1 MSKIYVFGIGGTGAR
16 VIRSLTMLLASGV
29 KLGESIDIVIP
40 VIIDPDR
47 SNGDLTRTITLLKTY
62 KSLHDQL
69 QFGKNSKSEFFK
81 TNIDDLNTSF
91 RMQVADVA
99 DKDFQSYIKYFNLDT
114 RNKALVSLLF
124 SKKNLEAHMDVGFKG
139 NPNMGSVVLN
149 NFSTEADNDLGSILE
164 SFQTGDKIF
173 IISSI
178 FGGTGAAGFPLL
190 LKTLRQAQSSQLPSA
205 ARVANAPIGAITVLP
220 YFGVQHDEDSEINM
234 DSFMS
239 KAKAA
244 LSYYRDN
251 LNTDVLY
258 YISDKL
264 SRNYENHEG
273 DSAQRNNA
281 HFVEMVAALSIV
293 DFCKNNVQHNG
304 SKSFK
309 EFGFNEDKPVVS
321 IKTLADSTRALI
333 EKPLIS
339 MFIFEKFYKEHL
351 KKTWDNAWAKDY
363 SYTDADNEEY
373 SGLKNSV
380 MSKDFFIKLTKF
392 LKYFD
397 NPEDYDKE
405 NGEPGWIKEL
415 ADNSRSFKPFNLY
428 TSGENIFSAIDGF
441 EPRKTSFWSI
451 LTSKN
456 LDGYD
461 AIDSAVA
468 DISNDL
474 HKQLP
479 MYDYFMDVHWQA
491 INKVLKTKFG
501 I

>member
-29 KLGESIDIVIP
+29 KLGENIDTVIP
-40 VIIDPDR
+40 VIIDQDR
-47 SNGDLTRTITLLKTY
+47 SNGDLTRTIALLKTY

-69 QFGKNSKSEFFK
+69 KFGRNSKSEFFK

-99 DKDFQSYIKYFNLDT
+99 DKDFQSYIKYLNLDT

-124 SKKNLEAHMDVGFKG
+124 SKKNLEARMDVGFKG

-164 SFQTGDKIF
+164 SFQSGDKIF

-190 LKTLRQAQSSQLPSA
+190 LKILRQAQSSQLPSA
-205 ARVANAPIGAITVLP
+205 ALVANAPIGAITVLP

-264 SRNYENHEG
+264 SKNYDNHEG

-281 HFVEMVAALSIV
+281 HFVEMVAALSII
-293 DFCKNNVQHNG
+293 DFCKNNVQHDG

-321 IKTLADSTRALI
+321 IRTLADSTRALVG
-333 EKPLIS
+333 KPLIS

-351 KKTWDNAWAKDY
+351 KNTWENAWAKDF
-363 SYTDADNEEY
+363 SYADDDNEGKMD
-373 SGLKNSV
+373 STV
-380 MSKDFFIKLTKF
+380 MSHDFFVKLTKF
-392 LKYFD
+392 LKDFD
-397 NPEDYDKE
+397 NEWLRE
-405 NGEPGWIKEL
+405 MAN
-415 ADNSRSFKPFNLY
+415 NSRAFKPFNLE
-428 TSGENIFSAIDGF
+428 TSGENIFNSIDGY
-441 EPRKTSFWSI
+441 EPKKTGFWGK

-456 LDGYD
+456 LDGYE
-461 AIDSAVA
+461 AIDNAIA

-474 HKQLP
+474 HKKLP

-491 INKVLKTKFG
+491 INKVLKSKFG

>member
-29 KLGESIDIVIP
+29 KLGENIDTVIP
-40 VIIDPDR
+40 VIIDQDR
-47 SNGDLTRTITLLKTY
+47 SNGDLTRTIALLKTY

-69 QFGKNSKSEFFK
+69 KFGRNSKSEFFK

-99 DKDFQSYIKYFNLDT
+99 DKDFQSYIKYLNLDT

-124 SKKNLEAHMDVGFKG
+124 SKKNLEARMDVGFKG

-164 SFQTGDKIF
+164 SFQSGDKIF

-205 ARVANAPIGAITVLP
+205 ALVANAPIGAITVLP

-264 SRNYENHEG
+264 SKNYDNHEG

-281 HFVEMVAALSIV
+281 HFVEMVAALSII
-293 DFCKNNVQHNG
+293 DFCKNNVQHDG

-321 IKTLADSTRALI
+321 IRTLADSTRALVG
-333 EKPLIS
+333 KPLIS

-351 KKTWDNAWAKDY
+351 KNTWENAWAKDF
-363 SYTDADNEEY
+363 SYADDDNEGKMD
-373 SGLKNSV
+373 STV
-380 MSKDFFIKLTKF
+380 MSHDFFVQLTKF
-392 LKYFD
+392 LKDFD
-397 NPEDYDKE
+397 NEWLRE
-405 NGEPGWIKEL
+405 MAN
-415 ADNSRSFKPFNLY
+415 NSRAFKPFNLE
-428 TSGENIFSAIDGF
+428 TSGENIFNSIDGY
-441 EPRKTSFWSI
+441 EPKKTGFWGK

-456 LDGYD
+456 LDGYE
-461 AIDSAVA
+461 AIDNAIA

-474 HKQLP
+474 HKKLP

-491 INKVLKTKFG
+491 INKVLKSKFG

>member
-99 DKDFQSYIKYFNLDT
+99 DKDFQSYIKYLNLDT

-205 ARVANAPIGAITVLP
+205 ALVANAPIGAITVLP

-264 SRNYENHEG
+264 SRNYDNHEG

-293 DFCKNNVQHNG
+293 DFCKNNVKHDG

-351 KKTWDNAWAKDY
+351 KKTWDNAWAKDF
-363 SYTDADNEEY
+363 SYTDDDNEGNMD
-373 SGLKNSV
+373 STV
-380 MSKDFFIKLTKF
+380 MSHDFFVKLTKF
-392 LKYFD
+392 LKDFD
-397 NPEDYDKE
+397 NEWLRE
-405 NGEPGWIKEL
+405 MAN
-415 ADNSRSFKPFNLY
+415 NSRAFKPFNLE
-428 TSGENIFSAIDGF
+428 TSGENIFNSIDGY
-441 EPRKTSFWSI
+441 EPKKTGFWGK

-456 LDGYD
+456 LEGYE
-461 AIDSAVA
+461 AIDNAIA

-474 HKQLP
+474 HKKLP

-491 INKVLKTKFG
+491 INKVLKSKFG

>member
-29 KLGESIDIVIP
+29 KLGENIDTVIP
-40 VIIDPDR
+40 VIIDQDR
-47 SNGDLTRTITLLKTY
+47 SNGDLTRTIALLKTY

-69 QFGKNSKSEFFK
+69 KFGRNSKSEFFK

-99 DKDFQSYIKYFNLDT
+99 DKDFQSYIKYLNLDT

-124 SKKNLEAHMDVGFKG
+124 SKKNLEARMDVGFKG

-164 SFQTGDKIF
+164 SFQSGDKIF

-205 ARVANAPIGAITVLP
+205 ALVANAPIGAITVLP

-264 SRNYENHEG
+264 SKNYDNHEG

-281 HFVEMVAALSIV
+281 HFVEMVAALSII
-293 DFCKNNVQHNG
+293 DFCKNNVQHDG

-321 IKTLADSTRALI
+321 IRTLADSTRALVG
-333 EKPLIS
+333 KPLIS

-351 KKTWDNAWAKDY
+351 KNTWENAWAKDF
-363 SYTDADNEEY
+363 SYADDDNEGKMD
-373 SGLKNSV
+373 STV
-380 MSKDFFIKLTKF
+380 MSHDFFVKLTKF
-392 LKYFD
+392 LKDFD
-397 NPEDYDKE
+397 NEWLRE
-405 NGEPGWIKEL
+405 MAN
-415 ADNSRSFKPFNLY
+415 NSRAFKPFNLE
-428 TSGENIFSAIDGF
+428 TSGENIFNSIDGY
-441 EPRKTSFWSI
+441 EPKKTGFWGK

-456 LDGYD
+456 LDGYE
-461 AIDSAVA
+461 AIDNAIA

-474 HKQLP
+474 HKKLP

-491 INKVLKTKFG
+491 INKVLKSKFG

>member
-29 KLGESIDIVIP
+29 KLGENIDTVIP
-40 VIIDPDR
+40 VIIDQDR
-47 SNGDLTRTITLLKTY
+47 SNGDLTRTIALLKTY

-69 QFGKNSKSEFFK
+69 KFGRNSKSEFFK

-99 DKDFQSYIKYFNLDT
+99 DKDFQSYIKYLNLDT

-124 SKKNLEAHMDVGFKG
+124 SKKNLEARMDVGFKG

-164 SFQTGDKIF
+164 SFQSGDKIF

-205 ARVANAPIGAITVLP
+205 ALVANAPIGAITVLP

-264 SRNYENHEG
+264 SKNYDNHEG

-281 HFVEMVAALSIV
+281 HFVEMVAALSII
-293 DFCKNNVQHNG
+293 DFCKNNVQHDG

-321 IKTLADSTRALI
+321 IRTLADSTRALVG
-333 EKPLIS
+333 KPLIS

-351 KKTWDNAWAKDY
+351 KNTWENAWAKDF
-363 SYTDADNEEY
+363 SYADDDNEGKMD
-373 SGLKNSV
+373 STV
-380 MSKDFFIKLTKF
+380 MSHDFFVKLTKF
-392 LKYFD
+392 LKDFD
-397 NPEDYDKE
+397 NEWLRE
-405 NGEPGWIKEL
+405 MAN
-415 ADNSRSFKPFNLY
+415 NSRAFKPFNLE
-428 TSGENIFSAIDGF
+428 TNGENIFNSIDGY
-441 EPRKTSFWSI
+441 EPKKTGFWGK

-456 LDGYD
+456 LDGYE
-461 AIDSAVA
+461 AIDNAIA

-474 HKQLP
+474 HKKLP

-491 INKVLKTKFG
+491 INKVLKSKFG

>member
-29 KLGESIDIVIP
+29 KLGENIDTVIP
-40 VIIDPDR
+40 VIIDQER
-47 SNGDLTRTITLLKTY
+47 SNGDLTRTIALLKTY

-69 QFGKNSKSEFFK
+69 KFGRNSKSEFFK

-91 RMQVADVA
+91 RMQIADVA
-99 DKDFQSYIKYFNLDT
+99 DKDFQSYIKYLNLDT

-124 SKKNLEAHMDVGFKG
+124 SKKNLEARMDVGFKG

-164 SFQTGDKIF
+164 SFQSGDKIF

-205 ARVANAPIGAITVLP
+205 ALVANAPIGAITVLP

-264 SRNYENHEG
+264 SKNYDNHEG

-281 HFVEMVAALSIV
+281 HFVEMVAALSII
-293 DFCKNNVQHNG
+293 DFCKNNVQHDG

-321 IKTLADSTRALI
+321 IRTLADSTRALVG
-333 EKPLIS
+333 KPLIS

-351 KKTWDNAWAKDY
+351 KNTWENAWAKDF
-363 SYTDADNEEY
+363 SYADDDNEGKMD
-373 SGLKNSV
+373 STV
-380 MSKDFFIKLTKF
+380 MSHDFFVKLTKF
-392 LKYFD
+392 LKDFD
-397 NPEDYDKE
+397 NEWLRE
-405 NGEPGWIKEL
+405 MAN
-415 ADNSRSFKPFNLY
+415 NSRAFKPFNLE
-428 TSGENIFSAIDGF
+428 TSGENIFNSIDGY
-441 EPRKTSFWSI
+441 EPKKTGFWGK

-456 LDGYD
+456 LDGYE
-461 AIDSAVA
+461 AIDNAIA

-474 HKQLP
+474 HKKLP

-491 INKVLKTKFG
+491 INKVLKSKFG

>member
-29 KLGESIDIVIP
+29 KLGENIDTVIP
-40 VIIDPDR
+40 VIIDQDR
-47 SNGDLTRTITLLKTY
+47 SNGDLTRTIALLKTY

-69 QFGKNSKSEFFK
+69 KFGRNSKSEFFK

-99 DKDFQSYIKYFNLDT
+99 DKDFQSYIKYLNLDT

-124 SKKNLEAHMDVGFKG
+124 SKKNLEARMDVGFKG

-164 SFQTGDKIF
+164 SFQSGDKIF

-205 ARVANAPIGAITVLP
+205 ALVANAPIGAITVLP

-264 SRNYENHEG
+264 SKNYDNHEG

-281 HFVEMVAALSIV
+281 HFVEMVAALSII
-293 DFCKNNVQHNG
+293 DFCKNNVQHDG

-321 IKTLADSTRALI
+321 IRTLADSTRALVG
-333 EKPLIS
+333 KPLIS

-351 KKTWDNAWAKDY
+351 KNTWENAWAKDF
-363 SYTDADNEEY
+363 SYADDDNERKMD
-373 SGLKNSV
+373 STV
-380 MSKDFFIKLTKF
+380 MSHDFFVKLTKF
-392 LKYFD
+392 LKDFD
-397 NPEDYDKE
+397 NEWLRE
-405 NGEPGWIKEL
+405 IAN
-415 ADNSRSFKPFNLY
+415 NSRAFKPFNLE
-428 TSGENIFSAIDGF
+428 TSGENIFNSIDGY
-441 EPRKTSFWSI
+441 EPKKTGFWGK

-456 LDGYD
+456 LDGYE
-461 AIDSAVA
+461 AIDNAIA

-474 HKQLP
+474 HKKLP

-491 INKVLKTKFG
+491 INKVLKSKFG

>member
-29 KLGESIDIVIP
+29 KLGENIDTVIP
-40 VIIDPDR
+40 VIIDQDR
-47 SNGDLTRTITLLKTY
+47 SNGDLTRTIALLKTY

-69 QFGKNSKSEFFK
+69 KFGRNSKSEFFK

-99 DKDFQSYIKYFNLDT
+99 DKDFQSYIKYHNLDT

-124 SKKNLEAHMDVGFKG
+124 SKKNLEARMDVGFKG

-164 SFQTGDKIF
+164 SFQSGDKIF

-205 ARVANAPIGAITVLP
+205 ALVANAPIGAITVLP

-264 SRNYENHEG
+264 SKNYDNHEG

-281 HFVEMVAALSIV
+281 HFVEMVAALSII
-293 DFCKNNVQHNG
+293 DFCKNNVQHDG

-321 IKTLADSTRALI
+321 IRTLADSTRALVG
-333 EKPLIS
+333 KPLIS

-351 KKTWDNAWAKDY
+351 KNTWENAWAKDF
-363 SYTDADNEEY
+363 SYADDDNEGKMD
-373 SGLKNSV
+373 STV
-380 MSKDFFIKLTKF
+380 MSHDFFVKLTKF
-392 LKYFD
+392 LKDFD
-397 NPEDYDKE
+397 NEWLRE
-405 NGEPGWIKEL
+405 MAN
-415 ADNSRSFKPFNLY
+415 NSRAFKPFNLE
-428 TSGENIFSAIDGF
+428 TSGENIFNSIDGY
-441 EPRKTSFWSI
+441 EPKKTGFWGK

-456 LDGYD
+456 LDGYE
-461 AIDSAVA
+461 AIDNAIA

-474 HKQLP
+474 HKKLP

-491 INKVLKTKFG
+491 INKVLKSKFG

>member
-29 KLGESIDIVIP
+29 KLGENIDTVIP
-40 VIIDPDR
+40 VIIDQDR
-47 SNGDLTRTITLLKTY
+47 SNGDLTRTIALLKTY

-69 QFGKNSKSEFFK
+69 KFGRNSKSEFFK
-81 TNIDDLNTSF
+81 TNIDDLNSSF

-99 DKDFQSYIKYFNLDT
+99 DKDFQSYIKYLNLDT

-164 SFQTGDKIF
+164 SFQSGDKIF

-205 ARVANAPIGAITVLP
+205 ALVANAPIGAITVLP

-264 SRNYENHEG
+264 SKNYDNHEG

-293 DFCKNNVQHNG
+293 DFCKNNVQHDG

-321 IKTLADSTRALI
+321 IRTLADSTRALVG
-333 EKPLIS
+333 KPLIS

-351 KKTWDNAWAKDY
+351 KNTWENAWAKDF
-363 SYTDADNEEY
+363 SYTDDDNEGKMD
-373 SGLKNSV
+373 STV
-380 MSKDFFIKLTKF
+380 MSQDFFVKLTKF
-392 LKYFD
+392 LKDFD
-397 NPEDYDKE
+397 NEWLRE
-405 NGEPGWIKEL
+405 MAN
-415 ADNSRSFKPFNLY
+415 NSRAFKPFNLE
-428 TSGENIFSAIDGF
+428 TSGENIFNSIDGY
-441 EPRKTSFWSI
+441 EPKKTGFWGK

-456 LDGYD
+456 LDGYE
-461 AIDSAVA
+461 AIDNAIA

-474 HKQLP
+474 HKKLP

-491 INKVLKTKFG
+491 INKVLKSKFG

>member
-29 KLGESIDIVIP
+29 KLGENIDTVIP
-40 VIIDPDR
+40 VIIDQDR
-47 SNGDLTRTITLLKTY
+47 SNGDLTRTIALLKTY

-69 QFGKNSKSEFFK
+69 KFGRNSKSEFFK

-99 DKDFQSYIKYFNLDT
+99 DKDFQSYIKYLNLDT

-124 SKKNLEAHMDVGFKG
+124 SKKNLEARMDVGFKG

-164 SFQTGDKIF
+164 SFQSGDKIF

-205 ARVANAPIGAITVLP
+205 ALVANAPIGAITVLP

-264 SRNYENHEG
+264 SKNYDNHEG

-281 HFVEMVAALSIV
+281 HFVEMVAALSII
-293 DFCKNNVQHNG
+293 DFCKNNVQHDG

-321 IKTLADSTRALI
+321 IRTLADSTRALVG
-333 EKPLIS
+333 KPLIS

-351 KKTWDNAWAKDY
+351 KNTWENAWAKDF
-363 SYTDADNEEY
+363 SYADDDNEGKMD
-373 SGLKNSV
+373 STV
-380 MSKDFFIKLTKF
+380 MSHDFFVKLTKF
-392 LKYFD
+392 LKDFD
-397 NPEDYDKE
+397 NEWLRE
-405 NGEPGWIKEL
+405 MAN
-415 ADNSRSFKPFNLY
+415 NSRAFKPFNLE
-428 TSGENIFSAIDGF
+428 TTGENIFNSIDGY
-441 EPRKTSFWSI
+441 EPKKTGFWGK

-456 LDGYD
+456 LDGYE
-461 AIDSAVA
+461 AIDNAIA

-474 HKQLP
+474 HKKLP

-491 INKVLKTKFG
+491 INKVLKSKFG

>member
-29 KLGESIDIVIP
+29 KLGENIDTVIP
-40 VIIDPDR
+40 VIIDQDQ
-47 SNGDLTRTITLLKTY
+47 SNGDLTRTIALLKTY

-69 QFGKNSKSEFFK
+69 KFGRNSKSEFFK

-99 DKDFQSYIKYFNLDT
+99 DKDFQSYIKYLNLDT

-124 SKKNLEAHMDVGFKG
+124 SKKNLEARMDVGFKG

-164 SFQTGDKIF
+164 SFQSGDKIF

-205 ARVANAPIGAITVLP
+205 ALVANAPIGAITVLP

-264 SRNYENHEG
+264 SKNYDNHEG

-281 HFVEMVAALSIV
+281 HFVEMVAALSII
-293 DFCKNNVQHNG
+293 DFCKNNVQHDG

-321 IKTLADSTRALI
+321 IRTLADSTRALVG
-333 EKPLIS
+333 KPLIS

-351 KKTWDNAWAKDY
+351 KNTWENAWAKDF
-363 SYTDADNEEY
+363 SYADDDNEGKMD
-373 SGLKNSV
+373 STV
-380 MSKDFFIKLTKF
+380 MSHDFFVKLTKF
-392 LKYFD
+392 LKDFD
-397 NPEDYDKE
+397 NEWLRE
-405 NGEPGWIKEL
+405 MAN
-415 ADNSRSFKPFNLY
+415 NSRAFKPFNLE
-428 TSGENIFSAIDGF
+428 TSGENIFNSIDGY
-441 EPRKTSFWSI
+441 EPKKTGFWGK

-456 LDGYD
+456 LDGYE
-461 AIDSAVA
+461 AIDNAIA

-474 HKQLP
+474 HKKLP

-491 INKVLKTKFG
+491 INKVLKSKFG

>member
-29 KLGESIDIVIP
+29 KLGENIDTVIP
-40 VIIDPDR
+40 VIIDQDR
-47 SNGDLTRTITLLKTY
+47 SNGDLTRTVTLLKTY

-69 QFGKNSKSEFFK
+69 KFGKNSKSEFFK

-99 DKDFQSYIKYFNLDT
+99 DKDFQSYIKYLNLDT

-164 SFQTGDKIF
+164 SFQSGDKIF

-205 ARVANAPIGAITVLP
+205 ALVANAPIGAITVLP

-264 SRNYENHEG
+264 SKNYDNHEG

-293 DFCKNNVQHNG
+293 DFCKNNVQHDG

-321 IKTLADSTRALI
+321 IRTLADSTRALVG
-333 EKPLIS
+333 KPLIS

-351 KKTWDNAWAKDY
+351 KNTWENAWAKDF
-363 SYTDADNEEY
+363 SYADDDNEGKMD
-373 SGLKNSV
+373 STV
-380 MSKDFFIKLTKF
+380 MSHVFFVKLTKF
-392 LKYFD
+392 LKDFD
-397 NPEDYDKE
+397 NEWLRE
-405 NGEPGWIKEL
+405 MAN
-415 ADNSRSFKPFNLY
+415 NSRAFKPFNLE
-428 TSGENIFSAIDGF
+428 TSGENIFNSIDGY
-441 EPRKTSFWSI
+441 EPKKTGFWGK

-456 LDGYD
+456 LDGYE
-461 AIDSAVA
+461 AIDNAIA

-474 HKQLP
+474 HKKLP

-491 INKVLKTKFG
+491 INKVLKSKFG

>member
-29 KLGESIDIVIP
+29 KLGENIDTVIP
-40 VIIDPDR
+40 VIIDQDR
-47 SNGDLTRTITLLKTY
+47 SNGDLTRTIALLKTY
-62 KSLHDQL
+62 KSLHNQL
-69 QFGKNSKSEFFK
+69 KFGRNSKSEFFK

-99 DKDFQSYIKYFNLDT
+99 DKDFQSYIKYLNLDT

-124 SKKNLEAHMDVGFKG
+124 SKKNLEARMDGGFKG

-164 SFQTGDKIF
+164 SFQSGDKIF

-205 ARVANAPIGAITVLP
+205 ALVANAPIGAITVLP

-264 SRNYENHEG
+264 SKNYDNHEG

-281 HFVEMVAALSIV
+281 HFVEMVAALSII
-293 DFCKNNVQHNG
+293 DFCKNNVQHDG

-321 IKTLADSTRALI
+321 IRTLADSTRALVG
-333 EKPLIS
+333 KPLIS

-351 KKTWDNAWAKDY
+351 KNTWENAWAKDF
-363 SYTDADNEEY
+363 SYADDDNEGKMD
-373 SGLKNSV
+373 STV
-380 MSKDFFIKLTKF
+380 MSHDFFVKLTKF
-392 LKYFD
+392 LKDFD
-397 NPEDYDKE
+397 NEWLRE
-405 NGEPGWIKEL
+405 MAN
-415 ADNSRSFKPFNLY
+415 NSRAFKPFNLE
-428 TSGENIFSAIDGF
+428 TSGENIFNSIDGY
-441 EPRKTSFWSI
+441 EPKKTGFWGK

-456 LDGYD
+456 LDGYE
-461 AIDSAVA
+461 AIDNAIA

-474 HKQLP
+474 HKKLP

-491 INKVLKTKFG
+491 INKVLKSKFG

>member
-29 KLGESIDIVIP
+29 KLGENIDTVIP
-40 VIIDPDR
+40 VIIDQDR
-47 SNGDLTRTITLLKTY
+47 SNGDLTRTIALLKTY

-69 QFGKNSKSEFFK
+69 KFGRNSKSEFFK

-99 DKDFQSYIKYFNLDT
+99 DKDFQSYIKYLNLDT

-124 SKKNLEAHMDVGFKG
+124 SKKNLEARMDVGFKG

-164 SFQTGDKIF
+164 SFQSGDKVF

-205 ARVANAPIGAITVLP
+205 ALVANAPIGAITVLP

-264 SRNYENHEG
+264 SKNYDNHEG

-281 HFVEMVAALSIV
+281 HFVEMVAALSII
-293 DFCKNNVQHNG
+293 DFCKNNVQHDG

-321 IKTLADSTRALI
+321 IRTLADSTRALVG
-333 EKPLIS
+333 KPLIS

-351 KKTWDNAWAKDY
+351 KNTWENAWAKDF
-363 SYTDADNEEY
+363 SYADDDNEGKMD
-373 SGLKNSV
+373 STV
-380 MSKDFFIKLTKF
+380 MSHDFFVKLTKF
-392 LKYFD
+392 LKDFD
-397 NPEDYDKE
+397 NEWLRE
-405 NGEPGWIKEL
+405 MAN
-415 ADNSRSFKPFNLY
+415 NSRAFKPFNLE
-428 TSGENIFSAIDGF
+428 TSGENIFNSIDGY
-441 EPRKTSFWSI
+441 EPKKTGFWGK

-456 LDGYD
+456 LDGYE
-461 AIDSAVA
+461 AIDNAIA

-474 HKQLP
+474 HKKLP

-491 INKVLKTKFG
+491 INKVLKSKFG

>member
-29 KLGESIDIVIP
+29 KLGENIDTVIP
-40 VIIDPDR
+40 VTIDPDR
-47 SNGDLTRTITLLKTY
+47 SNGDLTRTVTLLKTY

-69 QFGKNSKSEFFK
+69 KFGKNSKSEFFK

-99 DKDFQSYIKYFNLDT
+99 DKDFQSYIKYLNLDT

-164 SFQTGDKIF
+164 SFQSGDKIF

-205 ARVANAPIGAITVLP
+205 ALVANAPIGAITVLP

-264 SRNYENHEG
+264 SKNYDNHEG

-293 DFCKNNVQHNG
+293 DFCKNNVQHDG

-321 IKTLADSTRALI
+321 IRTLADSTRALVG
-333 EKPLIS
+333 KPLIS

-351 KKTWDNAWAKDY
+351 KNTWENAWAKDF
-363 SYTDADNEEY
+363 SYADDDNEGKMD
-373 SGLKNSV
+373 STV
-380 MSKDFFIKLTKF
+380 MSHDFFVKLTKF
-392 LKYFD
+392 LKDFD
-397 NPEDYDKE
+397 NEWLRE
-405 NGEPGWIKEL
+405 MAN
-415 ADNSRSFKPFNLY
+415 NSRAFRPFNLE
-428 TSGENIFSAIDGF
+428 TCGENIFNSIDGY
-441 EPRKTSFWSI
+441 EPKKTGFWGK

-456 LDGYD
+456 LDGYE
-461 AIDSAVA
+461 AIDNAIA

-474 HKQLP
+474 HKKLP

-491 INKVLKTKFG
+491 INKVLKSKFG

>member
-1 MSKIYVFGIGGTGAR
+1 M
-16 VIRSLTMLLASGV
+16 RSLTMLLASGV
-29 KLGESIDIVIP
+29 KLGENIDTVIP
-40 VIIDPDR
+40 VIIDQDR
-47 SNGDLTRTITLLKTY
+47 SNGDLTRTIALLKTY

-69 QFGKNSKSEFFK
+69 KFGRNSKSEFFK

-99 DKDFQSYIKYFNLDT
+99 DKDFQSYIKYLNLDT

-164 SFQTGDKIF
+164 SFQSGDKIF

-205 ARVANAPIGAITVLP
+205 ALVANAPIGAITVLP

-264 SRNYENHEG
+264 SKNYDNHEG

-293 DFCKNNVQHNG
+293 DFCKNNVQHDG

-321 IKTLADSTRALI
+321 IRTLADSTRALVG
-333 EKPLIS
+333 KPLIS

-351 KKTWDNAWAKDY
+351 KNTWENAWAKDF
-363 SYTDADNEEY
+363 SYADDDNEGKMD
-373 SGLKNSV
+373 STV
-380 MSKDFFIKLTKF
+380 MSHDFFVKLTKF
-392 LKYFD
+392 LKDFD
-397 NPEDYDKE
+397 NEWLRE
-405 NGEPGWIKEL
+405 MAN
-415 ADNSRSFKPFNLY
+415 NSRAFKPFNLE
-428 TSGENIFSAIDGF
+428 TSGENIFNSIDGY
-441 EPRKTSFWSI
+441 EPKKTGFWGK

-456 LDGYD
+456 LDGYE
-461 AIDSAVA
+461 AIDNAIA

-474 HKQLP
+474 HKKLP

-491 INKVLKTKFG
+491 INKVLKSKFG

>member
-29 KLGESIDIVIP
+29 KLGESIDTVIP

-99 DKDFQSYIKYFNLDT
+99 DKDFQSYIKYLNLDT

-205 ARVANAPIGAITVLP
+205 ALVANAPIGAITVLP

-264 SRNYENHEG
+264 SRNYDNHEG

-293 DFCKNNVQHNG
+293 DFCKNNVQHDD

-351 KKTWDNAWAKDY
+351 KKTWDNAWAKDF
-363 SYTDADNEEY
+363 SYADADIEGNMD
-373 SGLKNSV
+373 STV
-380 MSKDFFIKLTKF
+380 MSHDFFVKLTKF
-392 LKYFD
+392 LKDFD
-397 NPEDYDKE
+397 NEWLRE
-405 NGEPGWIKEL
+405 MAN
-415 ADNSRSFKPFNLY
+415 NSRAFKPFNLE
-428 TSGENIFSAIDGF
+428 TSGENIFNSIDGY
-441 EPRKTSFWSI
+441 EPKKTGFWGK

-456 LDGYD
+456 LEGYE
-461 AIDSAVA
+461 AIDNAIA

-474 HKQLP
+474 HKKLP

-491 INKVLKTKFG
+491 INKVLKSKFG

>member
-29 KLGESIDIVIP
+29 KLGENIDTVIP
-40 VIIDPDR
+40 VIIDQDR
-47 SNGDLTRTITLLKTY
+47 SNGDLTRTVTLLKTY

-69 QFGKNSKSEFFK
+69 KFGKNSKSEFFK

-99 DKDFQSYIKYFNLDT
+99 DKDFQSYIKYLNLDT

-164 SFQTGDKIF
+164 SFQSGDKIF

-190 LKTLRQAQSSQLPSA
+190 LKTLRQAQSSHLPSA
-205 ARVANAPIGAITVLP
+205 ALVANAPIGAITVLP

-264 SRNYENHEG
+264 SKNYDNHEG

-293 DFCKNNVQHNG
+293 DFCKNNVQHDG

-321 IKTLADSTRALI
+321 IRTLADSTRALVG
-333 EKPLIS
+333 KPLIS

-351 KKTWDNAWAKDY
+351 KNTWENAWAKDF
-363 SYTDADNEEY
+363 SYADDDNEGKMD
-373 SGLKNSV
+373 STV
-380 MSKDFFIKLTKF
+380 MSHDFFVKLTKF
-392 LKYFD
+392 LKDFD
-397 NPEDYDKE
+397 NEWLRE
-405 NGEPGWIKEL
+405 MAN
-415 ADNSRSFKPFNLY
+415 NSRAFKPFNLE
-428 TSGENIFSAIDGF
+428 TSGENIFNSIDGY
-441 EPRKTSFWSI
+441 EPKKTGFWGK

-456 LDGYD
+456 LDGYE
-461 AIDSAVA
+461 AIDNAIA

-474 HKQLP
+474 HKKLP

-491 INKVLKTKFG
+491 INKVLKSKFG

>member
-29 KLGESIDIVIP
+29 KLGENIDTVIP
-40 VIIDPDR
+40 VIIDQDR
-47 SNGDLTRTITLLKTY
+47 SNGDLTRTIALLKTY

-69 QFGKNSKSEFFK
+69 KFGRNSKSEFFK

-99 DKDFQSYIKYFNLDT
+99 DKDFQSYIKYLNLDT

-124 SKKNLEAHMDVGFKG
+124 SKKNLEARMDVGFKG

-164 SFQTGDKIF
+164 SFQSGDKIF

-205 ARVANAPIGAITVLP
+205 ALMANAPIGAITVLP

-264 SRNYENHEG
+264 SKNYDNHEG

-281 HFVEMVAALSIV
+281 HFVEMVAALSII
-293 DFCKNNVQHNG
+293 DFCKNNVQHDG

-321 IKTLADSTRALI
+321 IRTLADSTRALVG
-333 EKPLIS
+333 KPLIS

-351 KKTWDNAWAKDY
+351 KNTWENAWAKDF
-363 SYTDADNEEY
+363 SYADDDNEGKMD
-373 SGLKNSV
+373 STV
-380 MSKDFFIKLTKF
+380 MSHDFFVKLTKF
-392 LKYFD
+392 LKDFD
-397 NPEDYDKE
+397 NEWLRE
-405 NGEPGWIKEL
+405 MAN
-415 ADNSRSFKPFNLY
+415 NSRAFKPFNLE
-428 TSGENIFSAIDGF
+428 TSGENIFNSIDGY
-441 EPRKTSFWSI
+441 EPKKTGFWGK

-456 LDGYD
+456 LDGYE
-461 AIDSAVA
+461 AIDNAIA

-474 HKQLP
+474 HKKLP

-491 INKVLKTKFG
+491 INKVLKSKFG

>member
-29 KLGESIDIVIP
+29 KLGESIDTVIP

-99 DKDFQSYIKYFNLDT
+99 DKDFQSYIKYLNLDT

-205 ARVANAPIGAITVLP
+205 ALVANAPIGAITVLP

-264 SRNYENHEG
+264 SRNYDNHEG

-351 KKTWDNAWAKDY
+351 KKTWDNAWAKDF
-363 SYTDADNEEY
+363 SYTDDDNEGNMD
-373 SGLKNSV
+373 STV
-380 MSKDFFIKLTKF
+380 MSHDFFVKLTKF
-392 LKYFD
+392 LKDFD
-397 NPEDYDKE
+397 NEWLRE
-405 NGEPGWIKEL
+405 MAN
-415 ADNSRSFKPFNLY
+415 NSRAFKPFNLE
-428 TSGENIFSAIDGF
+428 TSGENIFNSIDGY
-441 EPRKTSFWSI
+441 EPKKTGFWGK

-456 LDGYD
+456 LEGYE
-461 AIDSAVA
+461 AIDNAIA

-474 HKQLP
+474 HKKLP

-491 INKVLKTKFG
+491 INKVLKSKFG

>member
-29 KLGESIDIVIP
+29 KLGENIDTVIP
-40 VIIDPDR
+40 VIIDQDR
-47 SNGDLTRTITLLKTY
+47 SNGDLTRTIALLKTY

-69 QFGKNSKSEFFK
+69 KFGRNSKSEFFK

-99 DKDFQSYIKYFNLDT
+99 DKDFQSYIKYLNLDT

-124 SKKNLEAHMDVGFKG
+124 SKKNLEARMDVGFKG

-164 SFQTGDKIF
+164 SFQSGDKIF

-205 ARVANAPIGAITVLP
+205 ALVANAPIGAITVLP

-251 LNTDVLY
+251 LNTDVIY

-264 SRNYENHEG
+264 SKNYDNHEG

-281 HFVEMVAALSIV
+281 HFVEMVAALSII
-293 DFCKNNVQHNG
+293 DFCKNNVQHDG

-321 IKTLADSTRALI
+321 IRTLADSTRALVG
-333 EKPLIS
+333 KPLIS

-351 KKTWDNAWAKDY
+351 KNTWENAWAKDF
-363 SYTDADNEEY
+363 SYADDDNEGKMD
-373 SGLKNSV
+373 STV
-380 MSKDFFIKLTKF
+380 MSHDFFVKLTKF
-392 LKYFD
+392 LKDFD
-397 NPEDYDKE
+397 NEWLRE
-405 NGEPGWIKEL
+405 MAN
-415 ADNSRSFKPFNLY
+415 NSRAFKPFNLE
-428 TSGENIFSAIDGF
+428 TSGENIFNSIDGY
-441 EPRKTSFWSI
+441 EPKKTGFWGK

-456 LDGYD
+456 LDGYE
-461 AIDSAVA
+461 AIDNAIA

-474 HKQLP
+474 HKKLP

-491 INKVLKTKFG
+491 INKVLKSKFG

>member
-29 KLGESIDIVIP
+29 KLGENIDTVIP
-40 VIIDPDR
+40 VIIDQDR
-47 SNGDLTRTITLLKTY
+47 SNGDLTRTIALLKTY

-69 QFGKNSKSEFFK
+69 KFGRNSKSEFFK

-99 DKDFQSYIKYFNLDT
+99 DKDFQSYIKYLNLDT

-124 SKKNLEAHMDVGFKG
+124 SKKNLEARMDVGFKG
-139 NPNMGSVVLN
+139 SPNMGSVVLN

-164 SFQTGDKIF
+164 SFQSGDKIF

-205 ARVANAPIGAITVLP
+205 ALVANAPIGAITVLP

-264 SRNYENHEG
+264 SKNYDNHEG

-281 HFVEMVAALSIV
+281 HFVEMVAALSII
-293 DFCKNNVQHNG
+293 DFCKNNVQHDG

-321 IKTLADSTRALI
+321 IRTLADSTRALVG
-333 EKPLIS
+333 KPLIS

-351 KKTWDNAWAKDY
+351 KNTWENAWAKDF
-363 SYTDADNEEY
+363 SYADDDNEGKMD
-373 SGLKNSV
+373 STV
-380 MSKDFFIKLTKF
+380 MSHDFFVKLTKF
-392 LKYFD
+392 LKDFD
-397 NPEDYDKE
+397 NEWLRE
-405 NGEPGWIKEL
+405 MAN
-415 ADNSRSFKPFNLY
+415 NSRAFKPFNLE
-428 TSGENIFSAIDGF
+428 TSGENIFNSIDGY
-441 EPRKTSFWSI
+441 EPKKTGFWGK

-456 LDGYD
+456 LDGYE
-461 AIDSAVA
+461 AIDNAIA

-474 HKQLP
+474 HKKLP

-491 INKVLKTKFG
+491 INKVLKSKFG

>member
-29 KLGESIDIVIP
+29 KLGENIDTVIP
-40 VIIDPDR
+40 VIIDQDR
-47 SNGDLTRTITLLKTY
+47 SNGDLTRTIALLKTY

-69 QFGKNSKSEFFK
+69 KFGRNSKSEFFK

-99 DKDFQSYIKYFNLDT
+99 DKDFQSYIKYLNLDT

-124 SKKNLEAHMDVGFKG
+124 SKKNLEARMDVGFKG

-164 SFQTGDKIF
+164 SFQSSDKIF

-205 ARVANAPIGAITVLP
+205 ALVANAPIGAITVLP

-264 SRNYENHEG
+264 SKNYDNHEG

-281 HFVEMVAALSIV
+281 HFVEMVAALSII
-293 DFCKNNVQHNG
+293 DFCKNNVQHDG

-321 IKTLADSTRALI
+321 IRTLADSTRALVG
-333 EKPLIS
+333 KPLIS

-351 KKTWDNAWAKDY
+351 KNTWENAWAKDF
-363 SYTDADNEEY
+363 SYADDDNEGKMD
-373 SGLKNSV
+373 STV
-380 MSKDFFIKLTKF
+380 MSHDFFVKLTKF
-392 LKYFD
+392 LKDFD
-397 NPEDYDKE
+397 NEWLRE
-405 NGEPGWIKEL
+405 MAN
-415 ADNSRSFKPFNLY
+415 NSRAFKPFNLE
-428 TSGENIFSAIDGF
+428 TSGENIFNSIDGY
-441 EPRKTSFWSI
+441 EPKKTGFWGK

-456 LDGYD
+456 LDGYE
-461 AIDSAVA
+461 AIDNAIA

-474 HKQLP
+474 HKKLP

-491 INKVLKTKFG
+491 INKVLKSKFG

>member
-29 KLGESIDIVIP
+29 KLGENIDTVIP
-40 VIIDPDR
+40 VIIDQDR
-47 SNGDLTRTITLLKTY
+47 SNGDLTRTIALLKTY

-69 QFGKNSKSEFFK
+69 KFGRNSKSEFFK

-91 RMQVADVA
+91 RMHVADVA
-99 DKDFQSYIKYFNLDT
+99 DKDFQSYIKYLNLDT

-164 SFQTGDKIF
+164 SFQSGDKIF

-205 ARVANAPIGAITVLP
+205 ALVANAPIGAITVLP

-264 SRNYENHEG
+264 SKNYDNHEG

-293 DFCKNNVQHNG
+293 DFCKNNVQHDG

-321 IKTLADSTRALI
+321 IRTLADSTRALVG
-333 EKPLIS
+333 KPLIS

-351 KKTWDNAWAKDY
+351 KNTWENAWAKDF
-363 SYTDADNEEY
+363 SYADDDNEGKMD
-373 SGLKNSV
+373 STV
-380 MSKDFFIKLTKF
+380 MSHDFFVKLTKF
-392 LKYFD
+392 LKDFD
-397 NPEDYDKE
+397 NEWLRE
-405 NGEPGWIKEL
+405 MAN
-415 ADNSRSFKPFNLY
+415 NSRAFKPFNLE
-428 TSGENIFSAIDGF
+428 TSGENIFNSIDGY
-441 EPRKTSFWSI
+441 EPKKTGFWGK

-456 LDGYD
+456 LDGYE
-461 AIDSAVA
+461 AIDNAIA

-474 HKQLP
+474 HKKLP

-491 INKVLKTKFG
+491 INKVLKSKFG

>member
-29 KLGESIDIVIP
+29 KLGENIDTVIP
-40 VIIDPDR
+40 VIIDQDR
-47 SNGDLTRTITLLKTY
+47 SNG
-62 KSLHDQL
+62 
-69 QFGKNSKSEFFK
+69 
-81 TNIDDLNTSF
+81 DLNTSF

-99 DKDFQSYIKYFNLDT
+99 DKDFQSYIKYLNLDT

-124 SKKNLEAHMDVGFKG
+124 SKKNLEARMDVGFKG

-164 SFQTGDKIF
+164 SFQSGDKIF

-205 ARVANAPIGAITVLP
+205 ALVANAPIGAITVLP

-264 SRNYENHEG
+264 SKNYDNHEG

-281 HFVEMVAALSIV
+281 HFVEMVAALSII
-293 DFCKNNVQHNG
+293 DFCKNNVQHDG

-321 IKTLADSTRALI
+321 IRTLADSTRALVG
-333 EKPLIS
+333 KPLIS

-351 KKTWDNAWAKDY
+351 KNTWENAWAKDF
-363 SYTDADNEEY
+363 SYADDDNEGKMD
-373 SGLKNSV
+373 STV
-380 MSKDFFIKLTKF
+380 MSHDFFVKLTKF
-392 LKYFD
+392 LKDFD
-397 NPEDYDKE
+397 NEWLRE
-405 NGEPGWIKEL
+405 MAN
-415 ADNSRSFKPFNLY
+415 NSRAFKPFNLE
-428 TSGENIFSAIDGF
+428 TSGENIFNSIDGY
-441 EPRKTSFWSI
+441 EPKKTGFWGK

-456 LDGYD
+456 LDGYE
-461 AIDSAVA
+461 AIDNAIA

-474 HKQLP
+474 HKKLP

-491 INKVLKTKFG
+491 INKVLKSKFG

>member
-16 VIRSLTMLLASGV
+16 VMRSLTMLLASGV
-29 KLGESIDIVIP
+29 KLGENIDTVIP
-40 VIIDPDR
+40 VIIDQDR
-47 SNGDLTRTITLLKTY
+47 SNGDLTRTVALLKTY

-69 QFGKNSKSEFFK
+69 KFGRNSKSEFFK

-99 DKDFQSYIKYFNLDT
+99 DKDFQSYIKYLNLDT

-124 SKKNLEAHMDVGFKG
+124 SKKNLEARMDVGFKG

-164 SFQTGDKIF
+164 SFQSGDKIF

-205 ARVANAPIGAITVLP
+205 ALVANAPIGAITVLP

-264 SRNYENHEG
+264 SKNYDNHEG

-293 DFCKNNVQHNG
+293 DFCKNNVQHDG

-321 IKTLADSTRALI
+321 IRTLADSTRALVG
-333 EKPLIS
+333 KPLIS

-351 KKTWDNAWAKDY
+351 KNTWENAWAKDF
-363 SYTDADNEEY
+363 SYADDDNEGKMD
-373 SGLKNSV
+373 STV
-380 MSKDFFIKLTKF
+380 MSHDFFVKLTKF
-392 LKYFD
+392 LKDFD
-397 NPEDYDKE
+397 NEWLRE
-405 NGEPGWIKEL
+405 MAN
-415 ADNSRSFKPFNLY
+415 NSRAFKPFNLE
-428 TSGENIFSAIDGF
+428 TSGENIFNSIDGY
-441 EPRKTSFWSI
+441 EPKKTGFWGK

-456 LDGYD
+456 LDGYE
-461 AIDSAVA
+461 AIDNAIA

-474 HKQLP
+474 HKKLP

-491 INKVLKTKFG
+491 INKVLKSKFG

>member
-29 KLGESIDIVIP
+29 KLGENIDTVIP
-40 VIIDPDR
+40 VIIDQDR
-47 SNGDLTRTITLLKTY
+47 SNGDLTRTIALLKTY

-69 QFGKNSKSEFFK
+69 KFGRNSKSEFFK

-99 DKDFQSYIKYFNLDT
+99 DKDFQSYIKYLNLDT

-124 SKKNLEAHMDVGFKG
+124 SKKNLEARMDVGFKG

-164 SFQTGDKIF
+164 SFQSGDKIF

-205 ARVANAPIGAITVLP
+205 ALVANAPIGAITVLP

-264 SRNYENHEG
+264 SKNYDNHEG

-281 HFVEMVAALSIV
+281 HFVEMVAALSII
-293 DFCKNNVQHNG
+293 DFCKNNVQHDG

-321 IKTLADSTRALI
+321 IRTLADSTRALVG
-333 EKPLIS
+333 KPLIS

-351 KKTWDNAWAKDY
+351 KNTWENAWAKDF
-363 SYTDADNEEY
+363 SYADDDNEGKMD
-373 SGLKNSV
+373 STV
-380 MSKDFFIKLTKF
+380 MSHDFFVKLTKF
-392 LKYFD
+392 LKDFD
-397 NPEDYDKE
+397 NEWLRE
-405 NGEPGWIKEL
+405 MAN
-415 ADNSRSFKPFNLY
+415 NSRAFKPFNLE
-428 TSGENIFSAIDGF
+428 TSGENIFNSIDGY
-441 EPRKTSFWSI
+441 EPKKRVSGV
-451 LTSKN
+451 N
-456 LDGYD
+456 LR
-461 AIDSAVA
+461 VRT
-468 DISNDL
+468 L
-474 HKQLP
+474 
-479 MYDYFMDVHWQA
+479 MDMKRLIMQ
-491 INKVLKTKFG
+491 
-501 I
+501 

>member
-29 KLGESIDIVIP
+29 KLGENIDTVIP
-40 VIIDPDR
+40 VIIDQDR
-47 SNGDLTRTITLLKTY
+47 SNGDLTRTIALLNTY

-69 QFGKNSKSEFFK
+69 KFGRNSKSEFFK

-99 DKDFQSYIKYFNLDT
+99 DKDFQSYIKYLNLDT

-124 SKKNLEAHMDVGFKG
+124 SKKNLEARMDVGFNG

-164 SFQTGDKIF
+164 SFQSGDKIF

-205 ARVANAPIGAITVLP
+205 ALMANAPIGAITVLP

-264 SRNYENHEG
+264 SKNYDNHEG

-281 HFVEMVAALSIV
+281 HFVEMVAALSII
-293 DFCKNNVQHNG
+293 DFCKNNVQHDG

-321 IKTLADSTRALI
+321 IRTLADSTRALVG
-333 EKPLIS
+333 KPLIS

-351 KKTWDNAWAKDY
+351 KNTWENAWAKDF
-363 SYTDADNEEY
+363 SYADDDNEGKMD
-373 SGLKNSV
+373 STV
-380 MSKDFFIKLTKF
+380 MSHDFFVKLTKF
-392 LKYFD
+392 LKDFD
-397 NPEDYDKE
+397 NEWLRE
-405 NGEPGWIKEL
+405 MAN
-415 ADNSRSFKPFNLY
+415 NSRAFKPFNLE
-428 TSGENIFSAIDGF
+428 TSGENIFNSIDGY
-441 EPRKTSFWSI
+441 EPKKTGFWGK

-456 LDGYD
+456 LDGYE
-461 AIDSAVA
+461 AIDNAIA

-474 HKQLP
+474 HKKLP

-491 INKVLKTKFG
+491 INKVLKSKFG

>member
-29 KLGESIDIVIP
+29 ILGENIDTVIP
-40 VIIDPDR
+40 VIIDQDR
-47 SNGDLTRTITLLKTY
+47 SNGDLTRTIALLKTY
-62 KSLHDQL
+62 KSLHNQL
-69 QFGKNSKSEFFK
+69 KFGRNSKSEFFK

-99 DKDFQSYIKYFNLDT
+99 DKDFQSYIKYLNLDT

-164 SFQTGDKIF
+164 SFQSGDKIF

-205 ARVANAPIGAITVLP
+205 ALVANAPIGAITVLP

-264 SRNYENHEG
+264 SKNYDNHEG

-293 DFCKNNVQHNG
+293 DFCKNNVQHDG

-321 IKTLADSTRALI
+321 IRTLADSTRALVG
-333 EKPLIS
+333 KPLIS

-351 KKTWDNAWAKDY
+351 KNTWENAWAKDF
-363 SYTDADNEEY
+363 SYTDDDNEGKMD
-373 SGLKNSV
+373 STV
-380 MSKDFFIKLTKF
+380 MSHDFFVKLTKF
-392 LKYFD
+392 LKDFD
-397 NPEDYDKE
+397 NEWLRE
-405 NGEPGWIKEL
+405 MAN
-415 ADNSRSFKPFNLY
+415 NSRAFKPFNLE
-428 TSGENIFSAIDGF
+428 TSGENIFNSIDGY
-441 EPRKTSFWSI
+441 EPKKTGFWGK

-456 LDGYD
+456 LDGYE
-461 AIDSAVA
+461 AIDNAIA

-474 HKQLP
+474 HKKLP

-491 INKVLKTKFG
+491 INKVLKSKFG

>member
-29 KLGESIDIVIP
+29 KLGENIDTVIP
-40 VIIDPDR
+40 VTIDPDR
-47 SNGDLTRTITLLKTY
+47 SNGDLTRTVTLLKTY

-69 QFGKNSKSEFFK
+69 KFGKNSKSEFFK

-99 DKDFQSYIKYFNLDT
+99 DKDFQSYIKYLNLDT

-139 NPNMGSVVLN
+139 NPNMGSVVLD

-164 SFQTGDKIF
+164 SFQSGDKIF

-205 ARVANAPIGAITVLP
+205 ALVANAPIGAITVLP

-264 SRNYENHEG
+264 SKNYDNHEG

-293 DFCKNNVQHNG
+293 DFCKNNVQHDG

-321 IKTLADSTRALI
+321 IRTLADSTRALVG
-333 EKPLIS
+333 KPLIS

-351 KKTWDNAWAKDY
+351 KNTWENAWAKDF
-363 SYTDADNEEY
+363 SYADDDNEGKMD
-373 SGLKNSV
+373 STV
-380 MSKDFFIKLTKF
+380 MSHDFFVKLTKF
-392 LKYFD
+392 LKDFD
-397 NPEDYDKE
+397 NEWLRE
-405 NGEPGWIKEL
+405 MAN
-415 ADNSRSFKPFNLY
+415 NSRAFRPFNLE
-428 TSGENIFSAIDGF
+428 TCGENIFNSIDGY
-441 EPRKTSFWSI
+441 EPKKTGFWGK

-456 LDGYD
+456 LDGYE
-461 AIDSAVA
+461 AIDNAIA

-474 HKQLP
+474 HKKLP

-491 INKVLKTKFG
+491 INKVLKSKFG

>member
-29 KLGESIDIVIP
+29 KLGENIDTVIP
-40 VIIDPDR
+40 VTIDPDR
-47 SNGDLTRTITLLKTY
+47 SNGDLTRTVTLLKTY

-69 QFGKNSKSEFFK
+69 KFGKNSKSEFFK

-99 DKDFQSYIKYFNLDT
+99 DKDFQSYIKYLNLDT

-164 SFQTGDKIF
+164 SFQSGDKIF

-205 ARVANAPIGAITVLP
+205 ALVANAPIGAITVLP

-264 SRNYENHEG
+264 SKNYDNHEG

-293 DFCKNNVQHNG
+293 DFCKNNVQHDG

-321 IKTLADSTRALI
+321 IRTLADSTRALVG
-333 EKPLIS
+333 KPLIS
-339 MFIFEKFYKEHL
+339 IFIFEKFYKEHL
-351 KKTWDNAWAKDY
+351 KNTWENAWAKDF
-363 SYTDADNEEY
+363 SYADDDNEGKMD
-373 SGLKNSV
+373 STV
-380 MSKDFFIKLTKF
+380 MSHDFFVKLTKF
-392 LKYFD
+392 LKDFD
-397 NPEDYDKE
+397 NEWLRE
-405 NGEPGWIKEL
+405 MAN
-415 ADNSRSFKPFNLY
+415 NSRAFRPFNLE
-428 TSGENIFSAIDGF
+428 TCGENIFNSIDGY
-441 EPRKTSFWSI
+441 EPKKTGFWGK

-456 LDGYD
+456 LDGYE
-461 AIDSAVA
+461 AIDNAIA

-474 HKQLP
+474 HKKLP

-491 INKVLKTKFG
+491 INKVLKSKFG

>member
-29 KLGESIDIVIP
+29 KLGENIDTVIP
-40 VIIDPDR
+40 VIIDQDR
-47 SNGDLTRTITLLKTY
+47 SNGDLTRTVTLLKTY

-69 QFGKNSKSEFFK
+69 KFGKNSKSEFFK

-99 DKDFQSYIKYFNLDT
+99 DKDFQSYIKYLNLDT

-164 SFQTGDKIF
+164 SFQSGDKIF

-190 LKTLRQAQSSQLPSA
+190 LKTLRQAQSSLLPSA
-205 ARVANAPIGAITVLP
+205 ALVANAPIGAITVLP

-264 SRNYENHEG
+264 SKNYDNHEG

-281 HFVEMVAALSIV
+281 HFVEMVAALSII
-293 DFCKNNVQHNG
+293 DFCKNNVQHDG

-321 IKTLADSTRALI
+321 IRTLADSTRALVG
-333 EKPLIS
+333 KPLIS

-351 KKTWDNAWAKDY
+351 KNTWENAWAKDF
-363 SYTDADNEEY
+363 SYADDDNEGKMD
-373 SGLKNSV
+373 STV
-380 MSKDFFIKLTKF
+380 MSHDFFVKLTKF
-392 LKYFD
+392 LKDFD
-397 NPEDYDKE
+397 NEWLRE
-405 NGEPGWIKEL
+405 MAN
-415 ADNSRSFKPFNLY
+415 NSRAFKPFNLE
-428 TSGENIFSAIDGF
+428 TCGENIFNSIDGY
-441 EPRKTSFWSI
+441 EPKKTGFWGK

-456 LDGYD
+456 LDGYE
-461 AIDSAVA
+461 AIDNAIA

-474 HKQLP
+474 HKKLP

-491 INKVLKTKFG
+491 INKVLKSKFG

>member
-29 KLGESIDIVIP
+29 KLGENIDTVIP
-40 VIIDPDR
+40 VIIDQDR
-47 SNGDLTRTITLLKTY
+47 SNGDLTRTIALLKTY
-62 KSLHDQL
+62 KSLHVQL
-69 QFGKNSKSEFFK
+69 KFGRNSKSEFFK

-99 DKDFQSYIKYFNLDT
+99 DKDFQSYIKYLNLDT

-124 SKKNLEAHMDVGFKG
+124 SKKNLEARMDVGFKG

-164 SFQTGDKIF
+164 SFQSGDKIF

-205 ARVANAPIGAITVLP
+205 ALVANAPIGAITVLP

-264 SRNYENHEG
+264 SKNYDNHEG

-281 HFVEMVAALSIV
+281 HFVEMVAALSII
-293 DFCKNNVQHNG
+293 DFCKNNVQHDG

-321 IKTLADSTRALI
+321 IRTLADSTRALVG
-333 EKPLIS
+333 KPLIS

-351 KKTWDNAWAKDY
+351 KNTWENAWAKDF
-363 SYTDADNEEY
+363 SYADDDNEGKMD
-373 SGLKNSV
+373 STV
-380 MSKDFFIKLTKF
+380 MSHDFFVKLTKF
-392 LKYFD
+392 LKDFD
-397 NPEDYDKE
+397 NEWLRE
-405 NGEPGWIKEL
+405 MAN
-415 ADNSRSFKPFNLY
+415 NSRAFKPFNLE
-428 TSGENIFSAIDGF
+428 TSGENIFNSIDGY
-441 EPRKTSFWSI
+441 EPKKTGFWGK

-456 LDGYD
+456 LDGYE
-461 AIDSAVA
+461 AIDNAIA

-474 HKQLP
+474 HKKLP

-491 INKVLKTKFG
+491 INKVLKSKFG

>member
-29 KLGESIDIVIP
+29 KLGENIDTVIP
-40 VIIDPDR
+40 VIIDQDR
-47 SNGDLTRTITLLKTY
+47 SNGDLTRTIALLKTY
-62 KSLHDQL
+62 KSLHNQL
-69 QFGKNSKSEFFK
+69 KFGRNSKSEFFK

-99 DKDFQSYIKYFNLDT
+99 DKDFQSYIKYLNLDT

-164 SFQTGDKIF
+164 SFQSGDKIF

-205 ARVANAPIGAITVLP
+205 ALVANAPIGAITVLP

-264 SRNYENHEG
+264 SKNYDNHEG

-293 DFCKNNVQHNG
+293 DFCKNNVQHDG

-321 IKTLADSTRALI
+321 IRTLADSTRALVG
-333 EKPLIS
+333 KPLIS

-351 KKTWDNAWAKDY
+351 KNTWENAWAKDF
-363 SYTDADNEEY
+363 SYADDDNEGKMD
-373 SGLKNSV
+373 STV
-380 MSKDFFIKLTKF
+380 MSHDFFVKLTKF
-392 LKYFD
+392 LKDFD
-397 NPEDYDKE
+397 NEWLRE
-405 NGEPGWIKEL
+405 MAN
-415 ADNSRSFKPFNLY
+415 NSRAFKPFNLE
-428 TSGENIFSAIDGF
+428 TSGENIFNSIDGY
-441 EPRKTSFWSI
+441 EPKKTGFWGK

-456 LDGYD
+456 LDGYE
-461 AIDSAVA
+461 AIDNAIA

-474 HKQLP
+474 HKKLP

-491 INKVLKTKFG
+491 INKVLKSKFG

>member
-47 SNGDLTRTITLLKTY
+47 SNGDLTRTITLLKNY

-99 DKDFQSYIKYFNLDT
+99 DKDFQSYIKYLNLDT

-205 ARVANAPIGAITVLP
+205 ALVANAPIGAITVLP

-264 SRNYENHEG
+264 SRNYDNHEG

-351 KKTWDNAWAKDY
+351 KKTWDNAWAKDF
-363 SYTDADNEEY
+363 SYTDDDNEGNMD
-373 SGLKNSV
+373 STV
-380 MSKDFFIKLTKF
+380 MSHDFFVKLTKF
-392 LKYFD
+392 LKDFD
-397 NPEDYDKE
+397 NEWLRE
-405 NGEPGWIKEL
+405 MAN
-415 ADNSRSFKPFNLY
+415 NSRAFKPFNLE
-428 TSGENIFSAIDGF
+428 TSGENIFNSIDGY
-441 EPRKTSFWSI
+441 EPKKTGFWGK

-456 LDGYD
+456 LEGYE
-461 AIDSAVA
+461 AIDNAIA

-474 HKQLP
+474 HKKLP

-491 INKVLKTKFG
+491 INKVLKSKFG

>member
-29 KLGESIDIVIP
+29 KLGENIDTVIP

-47 SNGDLTRTITLLKTY
+47 SNGDLTRTVALLKTY

-69 QFGKNSKSEFFK
+69 KFGRNSKSEFFK

-99 DKDFQSYIKYFNLDT
+99 DKDFQSYIKYLNLDT

-124 SKKNLEAHMDVGFKG
+124 SKKNLEARMDVGFKG

-164 SFQTGDKIF
+164 SFQSGDKIF

-205 ARVANAPIGAITVLP
+205 ALVANAPIGAITVLP

-264 SRNYENHEG
+264 SKNYDNHEG

-281 HFVEMVAALSIV
+281 HFVEMVAALSII
-293 DFCKNNVQHNG
+293 DFCKNNVQHDG

-321 IKTLADSTRALI
+321 IRTLADSTRALVG
-333 EKPLIS
+333 KPLIS

-351 KKTWDNAWAKDY
+351 KNTWENAWAKDF
-363 SYTDADNEEY
+363 SYADDDNEGKMD
-373 SGLKNSV
+373 STV
-380 MSKDFFIKLTKF
+380 MSHDFFVKLTKF
-392 LKYFD
+392 LKDFD
-397 NPEDYDKE
+397 NEWLRE
-405 NGEPGWIKEL
+405 MAN
-415 ADNSRSFKPFNLY
+415 NSRAFKPFNLE
-428 TSGENIFSAIDGF
+428 TSGENIFNSIDGY
-441 EPRKTSFWSI
+441 EPKKTGFWGK

-456 LDGYD
+456 LDGYE
-461 AIDSAVA
+461 AIDNAIA

-474 HKQLP
+474 HKKLP

-491 INKVLKTKFG
+491 INKVLKSKFG